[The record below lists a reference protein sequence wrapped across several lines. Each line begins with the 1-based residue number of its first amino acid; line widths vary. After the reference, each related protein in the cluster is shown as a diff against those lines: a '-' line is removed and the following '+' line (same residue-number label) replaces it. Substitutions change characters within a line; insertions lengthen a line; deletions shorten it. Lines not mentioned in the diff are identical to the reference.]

1 MMVSADWKGN
11 ILVWN
16 AVYTIV
22 RKIKEPKQILAVV
35 FHPTQKKI
43 IFGGGEKKLKCLDID
58 NQNSKAEEMATTKDE
73 IKNIGL
79 NKDGTKI

>member
-1 MMVSADWKGN
+1 MIVSAGRDETILSSVE

-22 RKIKEPKQILAVV
+22 RKIKEQDTIHAVV

-43 IFGGGEKKLKCLDID
+43 IFGG
-58 NQNSKAEEMATTKDE
+58 
-73 IKNIGL
+73 
-79 NKDGTKI
+79 